1 MLFAGDGAAAGV
13 LFAGDGAA
21 AGMLFVGDGAA
32 AGMLSAVDGAGAGLL
47 FGGGGLEIEN
57 WCLHFGHFAMHPWSP
72 ILEISMVNPVLHSG
86 HWISV
91 LLSTIYPF

>member
-1 MLFAGDGAAAGV
+1 MLFAGAE
-13 LFAGDGAA
+13 AA
-21 AGMLFVGDGAA
+21 AGMLF
-32 AGMLSAVDGAGAGLL
+32 AGC
-47 FGGGGLEIEN
+47 GLEIEN